1 MFDIQ
6 EELKKLPDKPG
17 VYLMKDETGNVIY
30 VGKARVLK
38 NRVRQY
44 FQTSAAHTPKVTAMV
59 ARIKEFEYIVTDTEL
74 EALILECNLIKDKKP
89 RYNILLK
96 DDKSY
101 PYIKITMN
109 EEYPR
114 IFMTRRVDKDGA
126 RYFGP
131 YSNVIS
137 VRETISLIK
146 KVFPIRTCKRVLPR
160 DIGKSRPCLN
170 YHIGQCLGPCSGKV
184 GIDEY
189 RAVVRDICSFLD
201 GKQDVIIAKIEKQMQ
216 EASDKLEFERAAALR
231 NKLTGLRHITQEQKV
246 LSVAGMDQDIIGF
259 AADKTDTCVQ
269 IFFIRGGKLLGREFY
284 IIEGTGEAELQETA
298 PSFLKQFYGTADI
311 IPSEII
317 IAVDFE
323 DKDLVE
329 DWLSSRRGT
338 RVHVKVPQRGEKLH
352 MVEMVSENARIELKR
367 FTEKASQPDG
377 VQEGLR
383 EMTGLL
389 GLDEIPRRIEAY
401 DISNTGSSEIVASMV
416 VFEDG
421 KAAKKEY
428 RRFKVRSAEI
438 QNDYASMQEVLYRR
452 FKHAE
457 AERQKESEKARQIE
471 DAGGSDMADGSAIA
485 KENTSSE
492 KKFSRL
498 PDLMMLDGGL
508 GHVNAIGKVFDEI
521 GVTVPLCGMV
531 KDDRHRTRGLVL
543 SDREID
549 LTSNLNVLRFVTSIQ
564 DEAHRFALDYNKKL
578 RAKRY
583 SKSILDEAEGIGPKR
598 KKALLKHFGSVSR
611 MRQAGVDDLEAVEG
625 ISRPMAEKLY
635 EFFRSIR

>member
-17 VYLMKDETGNVIY
+17 VYLMKDETGTVIY

-44 FQTSAAHTPKVTAMV
+44 FQASAAHTPKVTAMV
-59 ARIKEFEYIVTDTEL
+59 AKIKEFEYIVTDTEL

-114 IFMTRRVDKDGA
+114 IFITMRVVRDGA

-137 VRETISLIK
+137 VRETINLIK

-170 YHIGQCLGPCSGKV
+170 FHIGQCLGPCSGKV
-184 GIDEY
+184 GVDEY

-201 GKQDVIIAKIEKQMQ
+201 GKQDVIIARLEKQMQ
-216 EASDKLEFERAAALR
+216 EAADKLEFERAAALR

-259 AADKTDTCVQ
+259 AANSTDTCVQ

-298 PSFLKQFYGTADI
+298 SSFLKQFYGTADI

-317 IAVDFE
+317 VAVDFE
-323 DKDLVE
+323 DIELVE
-329 DWLSSRRGT
+329 DWLSSRRGA
-338 RVHVKVPQRGEKLH
+338 RVHVKVPRRGEKLH
-352 MVEMVSENARIELKR
+352 MVEMVAENAR
-367 FTEKASQPDG
+367 
-377 VQEGLR
+377 
-383 EMTGLL
+383 
-389 GLDEIPRRIEAY
+389 
-401 DISNTGSSEIVASMV
+401 
-416 VFEDG
+416 
-421 KAAKKEY
+421 
-428 RRFKVRSAEI
+428 
-438 QNDYASMQEVLYRR
+438 
-452 FKHAE
+452 
-457 AERQKESEKARQIE
+457 
-471 DAGGSDMADGSAIA
+471 
-485 KENTSSE
+485 
-492 KKFSRL
+492 
-498 PDLMMLDGGL
+498 
-508 GHVNAIGKVFDEI
+508 
-521 GVTVPLCGMV
+521 
-531 KDDRHRTRGLVL
+531 
-543 SDREID
+543 
-549 LTSNLNVLRFVTSIQ
+549 
-564 DEAHRFALDYNKKL
+564 
-578 RAKRY
+578 
-583 SKSILDEAEGIGPKR
+583 
-598 KKALLKHFGSVSR
+598 
-611 MRQAGVDDLEAVEG
+611 
-625 ISRPMAEKLY
+625 
-635 EFFRSIR
+635 